1 MKEAA
6 VGEEQPLADLFSFAD
21 FARAARDKHSVKAAK
36 TAAASQAD
44 DYQWGKITDSGNQ
57 GVKKSKTSARPRVQR
72 KKASG
77 AQPQQSAQP
86 NGTTGLLDFEVPSV
100 APKSAKPKAK
110 RHRENV
116 AQTLESAER
125 IDLLVTG
132 ANIRTW
138 VKISGEVLQA
148 GQSALDAMD
157 LHSELDS
164 DTGANALYTWDKVA
178 LTVAGLPAGAD
189 KDARWVLEAVA
200 DAALA
205 GARGMI
211 GIVLAELASV
221 AAGTTDTPTL
231 NPVQLLKILRSSR
244 DFPDRCLLPAVE
256 RLDPPTLSGLI
267 EEVNAE
273 LETQPE
279 QMSIEDILSR
289 AWLASQVALVEGAED
304 NRGRP
309 DARAAVLML
318 LIAAMLETYARENQQ
333 EIGAV
338 NTSLQMVR
346 DMVPNSHSVVHTPTQ
361 MNSLM
366 LTWRGETDN
375 LRFDKLRRQ
384 LEENGVYGAMTGR
397 ADMLGIGP
405 RILLVRSRHPRRVIE
420 LLPEKSGM
428 VLIRPPLPVET
439 EASSS
444 NLVSLGS
451 SHTIHPVIPAVLA
464 YTSAPGLV
472 ADIANLGATV
482 VYSRRGIPLQILP
495 VIAEMEQEVVQVLP
509 CDQVSAAELTNLVRP
524 AKDQGID
531 LMVAPTQDDLQV
543 LEAARA
549 LTQVVSSAI
558 VPADLIQ
565 LQRSRAFDSLARQ
578 RTFSVSPQMPFELLS
593 ASVNRDDVQARILS
607 GRGEDSELISRV
619 QNALFQ
625 GAPGIRIELISGGQS
640 GATVVGVLSS

>member
-1 MKEAA
+1 M
-6 VGEEQPLADLFSFAD
+6 GEEQPLADLFSFAD
-21 FARAARDKHSVKAAK
+21 FARAARDKNSVKTAK
-36 TAAASQAD
+36 TAAASQTD
-44 DYQWGKITDSGNQ
+44 DFQGEKGTDSGSQ
-57 GVKKSKTSARPRVQR
+57 SVKKSETPARPRAQR
-72 KKASG
+72 KKDNSAPAS
-77 AQPQQSAQP
+77 QSAEP
-86 NGTTGLLDFEVPSV
+86 KGTTGLLDFEVPPVAAKSV
-100 APKSAKPKAK
+100 KPKAK

-200 DAALA
+200 DASLA

-221 AAGTTDTPTL
+221 AAGATNTPTL

-244 DFPDRCLLPAVE
+244 DCPDRCLLPAVE

-333 EIGAV
+333 EVGAV
-338 NTSLQMVR
+338 NTSLQMIR
-346 DMVPNSHSVVHTPTQ
+346 DMVPQSHAAVHAPGQ

-375 LRFDKLRRQ
+375 SRFEKLRRQ
-384 LEENGVYGAMTGR
+384 LEKNGVYGAMTGR

-439 EASSS
+439 EASTS

-451 SHTIHPVIPAVLA
+451 SHTIHPIRPAVLA

-558 VPADLIQ
+558 APAELIQ
-565 LQRSRAFDSLARQ
+565 LQRSRTFDSLARQ

-593 ASVNRDDVQARILS
+593 SSVNRDDVQARILS
-607 GRGEDSELISRV
+607 GHGEDSELISRV

>member
-1 MKEAA
+1 M
-6 VGEEQPLADLFSFAD
+6 GEEQPLADLFSFAD
-21 FARAARDKHSVKAAK
+21 FARAARDKNSVKTAK
-36 TAAASQAD
+36 TAAASQTD
-44 DYQWGKITDSGNQ
+44 DFQGGKLTDSGNQ
-57 GVKKSKTSARPRVQR
+57 NAKKSKTPTRPRAQR
-72 KKASG
+72 EKDNS
-77 AQPQQSAQP
+77 AQVSQSAEP
-86 NGTTGLLDFEVPSV
+86 KGTTGLLDFEVPPV

-148 GQSALDAMD
+148 AQSALDAMD

-200 DAALA
+200 DASLA

-221 AAGTTDTPTL
+221 AAGTTSTPTL

-244 DFPDRCLLPAVE
+244 DCPDRCLLPAVE

-346 DMVPNSHSVVHTPTQ
+346 DMVPKSHSAVHTPTQ

-375 LRFDKLRRQ
+375 SRFDKLRRQ

-451 SHTIHPVIPAVLA
+451 SHTIHPIRPAVLA

-524 AKDQGID
+524 AKDQGIE

-558 VPADLIQ
+558 VPADLIE
-565 LQRSRAFDSLARQ
+565 LQRSRTFDSLARQ

>member
-1 MKEAA
+1 M
-6 VGEEQPLADLFSFAD
+6 GEEQPLADLFSFAD
-21 FARAARDKHSVKAAK
+21 FARAARDKNSVKTAK
-36 TAAASQAD
+36 TAAASQTD
-44 DYQWGKITDSGNQ
+44 DFQGEKDTESGNQ
-57 GVKKSKTSARPRVQR
+57 SAKKSKTPARPRAQR
-72 KKASG
+72 KKDNSAPAS
-77 AQPQQSAQP
+77 QSVEP
-86 NGTTGLLDFEVPSV
+86 KGTTGLLDFEVPPVAAKSV
-100 APKSAKPKAK
+100 KPKAK

-200 DAALA
+200 DASLA

-221 AAGTTDTPTL
+221 AAGATSAPTL

-244 DFPDRCLLPAVE
+244 DCPDRCLLPAVE

-333 EIGAV
+333 EVGAV

-346 DMVPNSHSVVHTPTQ
+346 DMVPQSHSAVHMPGQ

-375 LRFDKLRRQ
+375 SRFEELRRQ

-439 EASSS
+439 EASTS

-451 SHTIHPVIPAVLA
+451 SHTIHPIRPAVLA

-558 VPADLIQ
+558 APAELIQ
-565 LQRSRAFDSLARQ
+565 LQRSRTFDSLARQ

-593 ASVNRDDVQARILS
+593 SSVNRDDVQARILS
-607 GRGEDSELISRV
+607 GHGEDSELISRV

>member
-1 MKEAA
+1 M
-6 VGEEQPLADLFSFAD
+6 GEEQPLADLFSFAD
-21 FARAARDKHSVKAAK
+21 FARAARDKNSVKTAK
-36 TAAASQAD
+36 TAAASQTD
-44 DYQWGKITDSGNQ
+44 DFQGEKDTESGNQ
-57 GVKKSKTSARPRVQR
+57 SAKKSKTPARPRAQR
-72 KKASG
+72 KKDNSAPAS
-77 AQPQQSAQP
+77 QSVEP
-86 NGTTGLLDFEVPSV
+86 KGTTGLLDFEVPPVAAKSV
-100 APKSAKPKAK
+100 KPKAK

-200 DAALA
+200 DASLA

-221 AAGTTDTPTL
+221 AAGATSAPTL

-244 DFPDRCLLPAVE
+244 DCPDRCLLPAVE

-333 EIGAV
+333 EVGAV

-346 DMVPNSHSVVHTPTQ
+346 DMVPQSHSAVHMPGQ

-375 LRFDKLRRQ
+375 SRFEELRRQ

-439 EASSS
+439 EASTS

-451 SHTIHPVIPAVLA
+451 SHTIHPIRPAVLA

-558 VPADLIQ
+558 APAELIQ
-565 LQRSRAFDSLARQ
+565 LQRSRTFDSLARQ
-578 RTFSVSPQMPFELLS
+578 RTFSVTPEMPFDMLS
-593 ASVNRDDVQARILS
+593 SSVNRDDVQARILS
-607 GRGEDSELISRV
+607 GHGEDSELISRV

-640 GATVVGVLSS
+640 GATVMGVLSS

>member
-1 MKEAA
+1 M
-6 VGEEQPLADLFSFAD
+6 GEEQPLADLFSFAD
-21 FARAARDKHSVKAAK
+21 FARAARDKRSVKAAK

-44 DYQWGKITDSGNQ
+44 DFQEGKLPDSGNQ
-57 GVKKSKTSARPRVQR
+57 SAKKSKNPARPRDQR
-72 KKASG
+72 KKDSSMQVSQRAE
-77 AQPQQSAQP
+77 PK
-86 NGTTGLLDFEVPSV
+86 GTTGLLDFEVPQV

-148 GQSALDAMD
+148 AQSALDAMD

-200 DAALA
+200 DASLA

-211 GIVLAELASV
+211 GIVLAELTSV
-221 AAGTTDTPTL
+221 AAGTTSTPTL

-244 DFPDRCLLPAVE
+244 DCPDRCLLPAVE

-346 DMVPNSHSVVHTPTQ
+346 DMVPKSHSAVHTPTQ

-375 LRFDKLRRQ
+375 SRFDKLRRQ

-451 SHTIHPVIPAVLA
+451 SHTIHPIRPAVLA

-509 CDQVSAAELTNLVRP
+509 CDQVSAAELTNLIRP
-524 AKDQGID
+524 AKDQGIE

-565 LQRSRAFDSLARQ
+565 LQRSRTFDSLARQ

>member
-1 MKEAA
+1 M
-6 VGEEQPLADLFSFAD
+6 GEEQPLADLFSFAD
-21 FARAARDKHSVKAAK
+21 FARAARDKNSVKTAK
-36 TAAASQAD
+36 TAAASQTD
-44 DYQWGKITDSGNQ
+44 DLQGEKDTESGNQ
-57 GVKKSKTSARPRVQR
+57 SAKKSKTPARPRAQR
-72 KKASG
+72 KKDNSAPAS
-77 AQPQQSAQP
+77 QSAEP
-86 NGTTGLLDFEVPSV
+86 KGTTGLLDFEVPPVAAKSV
-100 APKSAKPKAK
+100 KPKAK

-200 DAALA
+200 DASLA

-221 AAGTTDTPTL
+221 AAGATSAPTL

-244 DFPDRCLLPAVE
+244 DCPDRCLLPAVE

-333 EIGAV
+333 EVGAV

-346 DMVPNSHSVVHTPTQ
+346 DMVPQSHSAVHMPGQ

-375 LRFDKLRRQ
+375 SRFEELRRQ

-439 EASSS
+439 EASTS

-451 SHTIHPVIPAVLA
+451 SHTIHPIRPTVLA

-558 VPADLIQ
+558 APAELIQ
-565 LQRSRAFDSLARQ
+565 LQRSRTFDSLARQ
-578 RTFSVSPQMPFELLS
+578 RTFSVSPQMPFDMLS
-593 ASVNRDDVQARILS
+593 SSVNRDDVQARILS
-607 GRGEDSELISRV
+607 GHGEDSELISRV

>member
-1 MKEAA
+1 MGK
-6 VGEEQPLADLFSFAD
+6 EQPLADLFSFAD
-21 FARAARDKHSVKAAK
+21 FARAAREKNSLK
-36 TAAASQAD
+36 TANPAAASQPD

-57 GVKKSKTSARPRVQR
+57 SVKKNKTSSHPRVSG

-77 AQPQQSAQP
+77 AQSQQTAEP
-86 NGTTGLLDFEVPSV
+86 NGTTGLLDFEVPQV
-100 APKSAKPKAK
+100 VPKSVKPKTK
-110 RHRENV
+110 RQRENV

-125 IDLLVTG
+125 VDLLVTG

-138 VKISGEVLQA
+138 VKISEEVLQA
-148 GQSALDAMD
+148 GQPALDAMD
-157 LHSELDS
+157 LQSELDS
-164 DTGANALYTWDKVA
+164 DTGSNALLTWDKVA

-200 DAALA
+200 DASLA

-221 AAGTTDTPTL
+221 AAGATSSPSL

-244 DFPDRCLLPAVE
+244 DCPERCLLPAVE

-346 DMVPNSHSVVHTPTQ
+346 DMVPKSHSAVHTPTQ

-375 LRFDKLRRQ
+375 SRFDKLRRQ

-428 VLIRPPLPVET
+428 VLIRPPLPVEN

-451 SHTIHPVIPAVLA
+451 SHTIHPIRPAVLA

-524 AKDQGID
+524 AKDQGIE

-558 VPADLIQ
+558 VPADLIE
-565 LQRSRAFDSLARQ
+565 LQRSRTFDSLARQ

>member
-1 MKEAA
+1 M
-6 VGEEQPLADLFSFAD
+6 GEEQPLADLFSFAD
-21 FARAARDKHSVKAAK
+21 FARAARDKNSVKTAK
-36 TAAASQAD
+36 TVAASQTD
-44 DYQWGKITDSGNQ
+44 DFQGEKGTESGNQ
-57 GVKKSKTSARPRVQR
+57 NAKKSKTPARPRAQR
-72 KKASG
+72 KKDNS
-77 AQPQQSAQP
+77 AQVPQSAGP
-86 NGTTGLLDFEVPSV
+86 KGTTGLLDFEVPPVAAKSV
-100 APKSAKPKAK
+100 KPKAK

-200 DAALA
+200 DASLA

-221 AAGTTDTPTL
+221 AAGATSAPTL

-244 DFPDRCLLPAVE
+244 DCPDRCLLPAVE

-333 EIGAV
+333 EVGAV
-338 NTSLQMVR
+338 NTSLQMIG
-346 DMVPNSHSVVHTPTQ
+346 DMVPQSHSAVHAPGQ

-375 LRFDKLRRQ
+375 SRFEELRRQ

-439 EASSS
+439 EASTS

-451 SHTIHPVIPAVLA
+451 SHTIHPIRPAVLA

-558 VPADLIQ
+558 APAELIQ
-565 LQRSRAFDSLARQ
+565 LQRSRTFDSLARQ

-593 ASVNRDDVQARILS
+593 SSVNRDDVQARILS
-607 GRGEDSELISRV
+607 GHGEDSELISRV

>member
-1 MKEAA
+1 M
-6 VGEEQPLADLFSFAD
+6 GEEQPLADLFSFAD
-21 FARAARDKHSVKAAK
+21 FARAARDKNSVKTAK
-36 TAAASQAD
+36 TAAASQTD
-44 DYQWGKITDSGNQ
+44 DFQGEKGTESGNQ
-57 GVKKSKTSARPRVQR
+57 NAKKSKTPTRPRSQR
-72 KKASG
+72 KKDNS
-77 AQPQQSAQP
+77 AQVPQSAEP
-86 NGTTGLLDFEVPSV
+86 KGTTGLLDFEVPPV
-100 APKSAKPKAK
+100 ATKSAKPKAK

-200 DAALA
+200 DASLA

-221 AAGTTDTPTL
+221 AAGATSAPTL

-244 DFPDRCLLPAVE
+244 DCPDRCLLPAVE

-333 EIGAV
+333 EVGAV

-346 DMVPNSHSVVHTPTQ
+346 DMVPQSHSAVHASGQ

-375 LRFDKLRRQ
+375 SRFEKLRRQ

-439 EASSS
+439 EASTS

-451 SHTIHPVIPAVLA
+451 SHTIYPIRPAVLA

-558 VPADLIQ
+558 TPAELIQ
-565 LQRSRAFDSLARQ
+565 LQRSRTFDSLARQ

-593 ASVNRDDVQARILS
+593 SSVNRDDVQARILS
-607 GRGEDSELISRV
+607 GHGEDSELISRV

-640 GATVVGVLSS
+640 GSTVVGVLSS